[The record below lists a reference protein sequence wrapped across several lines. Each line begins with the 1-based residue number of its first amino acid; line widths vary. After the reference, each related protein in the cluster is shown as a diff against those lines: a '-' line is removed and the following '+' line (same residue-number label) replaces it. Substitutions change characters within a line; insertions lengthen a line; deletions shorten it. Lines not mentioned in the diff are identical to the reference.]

1 MKIKTHKS
9 ERHIDVQYDVRM
21 TQYYIFEKNEKIVEC
36 TQKVL
41 ERQCDQ
47 MLEYKVAQYCLKITR
62 KVASTVFTLKS
73 DVFQKGQQGNNY
85 LGYF

>member
-41 ERQCDQ
+41 ERQ
-47 MLEYKVAQYCLKITR
+47 
-62 KVASTVFTLKS
+62 SLKS